1 MKVELNRVDDDFHF
15 KAIGSAGV
23 AVDIDGAESIGG
35 HNSGARP
42 MELMLMSLGACSAID
57 IIQILKKQKQKIE
70 KFNISVNGERDPDN
84 IPSLFTT
91 IDVHFILTGELE
103 KNKVERAIKL
113 SVEKY
118 CSATAILCKT
128 AKINYTFEING

>member
-1 MKVELNRVDDDFHF
+1 MKVELNRVDDDYHF

-57 IIQILKKQKQKIE
+57 IIQILKKQKQQID

-91 IDVHFILTGELE
+91 INVHFTITGKLE
-103 KNKVERAIKL
+103 ENKVKRAIKL

-128 AKINYTFEING
+128 AKIQYSFQIDE